1 MTICVFV
8 ICCTLATISSTG
20 VNLVHLFCVRHWNQK
35 HESVDMFICKLL
47 YTIFLQ
53 RSLYPAFAS
62 NRRHSNHLEL
72 YSKCNISSYS
82 ELKRWNCVYRWKIDG
97 RYSHRSYGQNNITPN
112 ALVRCSFDSFLF
124 QFQFLFAVSHGIC
137 VNVCESMS
145 LNRLS
150 HCNVQFHRIGSKW
163 KRAITGCT
171 CLSCK
176 IFCLIISTNPFVI
189 FAHLFCNLCWS
200 LVMNNLQSKW

>member
-20 VNLVHLFCVRHWNQK
+20 VNLIHLFCVCHWNQK

-47 YTIFLQ
+47 YPIFLQ

-82 ELKRWNCVYRWKIDG
+82 EFNSGEIASIVGKLMVDIATAVTATTTSHQCSRSMLIWFISISISIFIRRVAWHLCKCVYESLSLKR
-97 RYSHRSYGQNNITPN
+97 
-112 ALVRCSFDSFLF
+112 F
-124 QFQFLFAVSHGIC
+124 
-137 VNVCESMS
+137 
-145 LNRLS
+145 S
-150 HCNVQFHRIGSKW
+150 HCNVQLHCIGSKW
-163 KRAITGCT
+163 KRAIAWCT
-171 CLSCK
+171 CLSC
-176 IFCLIISTNPFVI
+176 
-189 FAHLFCNLCWS
+189 
-200 LVMNNLQSKW
+200 